1 MFEIEVFKFHILGI
15 EPPRKKTMLYND
27 FLKLPKQENFY
38 YKAYQLNYNK
48 TIINN

>member
-1 MFEIEVFKFHILGI
+1 MYEVEVFKFHKLGK

-27 FLKLPKQENFY
+27 FLKLEKHEDY
-38 YKAYQLNYNK
+38 YYRAYKIGFNQ